1 MKKQTKRKI
10 YLLLNPIE
18 HAMKGAAIATDE
30 DLKAHKDR
38 ENASLQAFRDG
49 TATKVDWHNLNTVV
63 RLAESLAMSG
73 IGEEVLVQAKIAE
86 MHLLEAY
93 ERHARI
99 GKMGTTGLGLQSLQ
113 DILEYHDLQ
122 RKSIANSVYKNHIN
136 SVTNKVR
143 SKSPKIKFL

>member
-1 MKKQTKRKI
+1 MKKKTKRKV
-10 YLLLNPIE
+10 YLLINPIE
-18 HAMKGAAIATDE
+18 HAIRGAAISTDD
-30 DLKAHKDR
+30 DLRVHRDR

-63 RLAESLAMSG
+63 RLAESLAAAG
-73 IGEEVLVQAKIAE
+73 LGVEVMVPAKIAE
-86 MHLLEAY
+86 MHLLQAQ
-93 ERHARI
+93 ERYDRI

-122 RKSIANSVYKNHIN
+122 RKSIANSVYKNHID
-136 SVTNKVR
+136 SVINKVR